1 MGDHL
6 VLQLS
11 DIHLCASGSLRN
23 GARTAESLAATVAH
37 LIDRDVRA
45 DVIVCTGD
53 LTDDAAETS
62 YRALVAGLA
71 PLAAASGAR
80 LVYLPGNHDRRAP
93 LRRYLLGEESPG
105 EEPVNQIVW
114 HEGLRIV
121 AVDSTVP
128 GAEHGALTPAT
139 LGFLA
144 EALANPAPDGT
155 LLALH
160 HPPIRSPIR
169 PMAAIA
175 LRAPEELAQVLRGSD
190 VRLIVAGHNHHE
202 SAGTFAGIPVWV
214 SPALA
219 YRADVASTD
228 EFRSLPGTA
237 LSRIELPE
245 GGAPHVSVL
254 HVPVAAPGAR

>member
-11 DIHLCASGSLRN
+11 DIHLCVSGSLRN
-23 GARTAESLAATVAH
+23 GARTGEHLAATVAH
-37 LIDRDVRA
+37 LIERDVRP

-53 LTDDAAETS
+53 LTDDAADAS
-62 YRALVAGLA
+62 YRALVTGLA

-80 LVYLPGNHDRRAP
+80 LVYLPGNHDRRGP
-93 LRRYLLGEESPG
+93 LRRHLLGEESPG
-105 EEPVNQIVW
+105 EEPVNQVVW
-114 HEGLRIV
+114 HEGLRII

-128 GAEHGALTPAT
+128 GAEHGALAPET

-144 EALANPAPDGT
+144 DALANPAPDGT

-160 HPPIRSPIR
+160 HPPILSPIR

-175 LRAPEELAQVLRGSD
+175 LHAPEALAHVLRGSD

-202 SAGTFAGIPVWV
+202 SAGSFAGIPVWV

-237 LSRIELPE
+237 LSRIDLPARQ
-245 GGAPHVSVL
+245 APRVSVL
-254 HVPVAAPGAR
+254 HIPVPPSGDH